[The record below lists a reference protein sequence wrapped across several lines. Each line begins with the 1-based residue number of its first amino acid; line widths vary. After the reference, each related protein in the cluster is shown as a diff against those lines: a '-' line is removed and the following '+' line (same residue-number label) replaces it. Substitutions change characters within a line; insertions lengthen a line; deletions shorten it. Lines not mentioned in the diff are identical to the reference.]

1 MENLYSLVNKTT
13 TNDTK
18 LSKIQFGYSVD
29 NYKGVLE
36 ALKTA
41 QANAVEYDDNVSGD
55 DYGGLSSLGFDNND
69 MAEDSSA
76 CIWKME
82 LGLFGSLPIL
92 YKDTQKY
99 DVVCV
104 KGDQDSHIS
113 SSGCNTQLPLI
124 LAADKVSPSRVGGS
138 FTAGC
143 YVDID
148 NLLVTYMNKFYTGAG
163 ADFTFTADICWQLV
177 HKKCLVAQIIPANG
191 GSSAE
196 VLIVGKTQ
204 SSGGRLLLNPPVAV
218 SGNLQSL
225 GLTVKI
231 SGQGISDT
239 VHPEGSKYRCPISNN
254 SYSNDNGTV
263 KDLTHN
269 KYLKE
274 WLAASA
280 VSANVQDCL
289 DIEQLPADKYY
300 VKIYIPSSRKGL
312 ADGIIP
318 AAKMPFNLF
327 QSYTIGRFGT
337 GNIPAGVNA
346 DVRRILECIQEA
358 CVKHNCKLFLPSD
371 IKDMGQGGQIAFGSD
386 GRWATSYRKNTQAMS
401 GHFYIPVGWPMCP
414 INQNFGGRSAQV
426 QRRKGHPDQD
436 SSSKAAP
443 WVVVESQQQLTKEQL
458 NERLDGEL
466 SSLSG
471 QKLSGSMPREWY
483 QERIRRSNIGR
494 IKVYCNSAS
503 AQQFQSFFD
512 EMWMIYGTAATIYNT
527 GRPQDEQISTG
538 EVLLRAAP
546 CLCAINGTSPLHRD
560 REDSNSGHGG
570 GSAIDFDPSN
580 NFATSN
586 LNAHLGT
593 PITKNME
600 VAYRPMLDVLY
611 RLGGG
616 WGGSY
621 KFDCLNGG
629 RRFDAMHIQF

>member
-18 LSKIQFGYSVD
+18 LSKIQFGYTVD

-41 QANAVEYDDNVSGD
+41 MSNTDDYESNVSGD
-55 DYGGLSSLGFDNND
+55 DYGGLSSLRFDNND
-69 MAEDSSA
+69 MAEDSNA

-82 LGLFGSLPIL
+82 LGLFGSLPI
-92 YKDTQKY
+92 YYIKNQKY
-99 DVVCV
+99 DIVCV
-104 KGDQDSHIS
+104 KGDQDSHIT
-113 SSGCNTQLPLI
+113 SSGCTTQLPLI
-124 LAADKVSPSRVGGS
+124 LASEKINPSSIGSS

-148 NLLVTYMNKFYTGAG
+148 NMLVTYMNKFYTGAG
-163 ADFTFTADICWQLV
+163 VDFTFTADICWQLV
-177 HKKCLVAQIIPANG
+177 HKKCLVAQIIPTNG

-225 GLTVKI
+225 GLTVKV

-239 VHPEGSKYRCPISNN
+239 VHPEGLKYRCPLSNN
-254 SYSNDNGTV
+254 SYSNNKGTV
-263 KDLTHN
+263 TDLTYK
-269 KYLKE
+269 KYKD
-274 WLAASA
+274 WLGSSASDA
-280 VSANVQDCL
+280 SVQDCL

-300 VKIYIPSSRKGL
+300 VKIYIHTDRQGIAETIIPKGL
-312 ADGIIP
+312 PNGLYQAYS
-318 AAKMPFNLF
+318 A
-327 QSYTIGRFGT
+327 GRFGQ

-346 DVRRILECIQEA
+346 DVRKILECIQQA
-358 CVKHNCKLFLPSD
+358 CVKHNCKLFTHDD
-371 IKDMGQGGQIAFGSD
+371 IKDVGSGGQTAFGSD
-386 GRWATSYRKNTQAMS
+386 GKWASSYRSYSKSMS
-401 GHFYIPVGWPMCP
+401 GWFYIPKGWPMST
-414 INQNFGGRSAQV
+414 INQSFGGRDVSTQIA
-426 QRRKGHPDQD
+426 KGHPNQTNG
-436 SSSKAAP
+436 SKLVP
-443 WVVVESQQQLTKEQL
+443 WVIVEGESEMSQEEL
-458 NERLDGEL
+458 NQRLDSEL
-466 SSLSG
+466 SSLTG

-483 QERIRRSNIGR
+483 QERIRRSNLGR
-494 IKVYCNSAS
+494 IKIYCNSAS

-538 EVLLRAAP
+538 EVLLRCAP
-546 CLCAINGTSPLHRD
+546 CICAMNGGTPLQRKRD
-560 REDSNSGHGG
+560 KSNTGHDA

-580 NFATSN
+580 NAVTSSKQTHCSQCEI
-586 LNAHLGT
+586 A
-593 PITKNME
+593 KNME

-616 WGGSY
+616 WGGAY
-621 KFDCLNGG
+621 KFMGAET
-629 RRFDAMHIQF
+629 RQFDGMHIQF